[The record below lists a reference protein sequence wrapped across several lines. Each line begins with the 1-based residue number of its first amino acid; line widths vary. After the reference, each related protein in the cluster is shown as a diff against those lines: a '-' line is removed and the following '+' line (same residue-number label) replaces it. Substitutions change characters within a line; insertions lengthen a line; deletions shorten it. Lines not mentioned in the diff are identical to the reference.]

1 MKKIRKAVIPVAGI
15 GTRFLPVT
23 KSIPK
28 EMLPIV
34 DKPILHYIIEECVES
49 GIEEILLINSPY
61 KKCIKEYFDRNY
73 ELEDIL
79 KNRGKIK
86 ESKMI
91 EEISKLATFFYIT
104 QNEPLGSGHAI
115 GLAKDFVGNE
125 PFAVLYGD
133 DIIYS
138 SDRPALKQLVEKYE
152 INNSSIIGCLEV
164 PKNVVNRYGI
174 IKFKEGQNKID
185 TIIEKP
191 SLDEAPSTVAGLGRY
206 ILNPEIFEYI
216 ENLNANKNGEYQ
228 FTDAMKEMMKD
239 YNYEVCMIEGTYYD
253 TGSKEG
259 YLKANIDFSLKR
271 DDLKD
276 KVINILKET
285 NLK

>member
-73 ELEDIL
+73 ELESIL
-79 KNRGKIK
+79 KSRGKIK

-91 EEISKLATFFYIT
+91 EEISKMATFFYIT

-115 GLAKDFVGNE
+115 GLAKNFVGNE

-138 SDRPALKQLVEKYE
+138 DIPALKQLIEQYEK
-152 INNSSIIGCLEV
+152 NNSSIIGCLEV
-164 PKNVVNRYGI
+164 SRNIVNRYGI
-174 IKFKEGQNKID
+174 IKFKEGQDKID

-191 SLDEAPSTVAGLGRY
+191 SIDEAPSNIAGLGRY
-206 ILNPEIFEYI
+206 ILNPEIFKYI
-216 ENLNANKNGEYQ
+216 DNLKANENGEYQ

-239 YNYEVCMIEGTYYD
+239 YNYEVCMIDGTYYD

-259 YLKANIDFSLKR
+259 YLKANIDYALKCN
-271 DDLKD
+271 DLKD
-276 KVINILKET
+276 NVVGILEKT
-285 NLK
+285 KLN

>member
-1 MKKIRKAVIPVAGI
+1 MKKVKKAVIPVAGI
-15 GTRFLPVT
+15 GTRFLPIT

-34 DKPILHYIIEECVES
+34 DKPILHYIIEECIES
-49 GIEEILLINSPY
+49 GIEEILLINSPS

-73 ELEDIL
+73 ELESIL
-79 KNRGKIK
+79 KSRGKIK

-91 EEISKLATFFYIT
+91 EEISKMATFFYIT

-115 GLAKDFVGNE
+115 GLAKNFVGNE

-138 SDRPALKQLVEKYE
+138 DIPALKQLIEQYEK
-152 INNSSIIGCLEV
+152 NNSSIIGCLEV
-164 PKNVVNRYGI
+164 SRNIVNRYGI
-174 IKFKEGQNKID
+174 IKFKEGQDKID

-191 SLDEAPSTVAGLGRY
+191 SIDEAPSNIAGLGRY
-206 ILNPEIFEYI
+206 ILNPEIFKYI
-216 ENLNANKNGEYQ
+216 DNLKANENGEYQ

-239 YNYEVCMIEGTYYD
+239 YNYEVCMIDGTYYD

-259 YLKANIDFSLKR
+259 YLKANIDYALKCN
-271 DDLKD
+271 DLKD
-276 KVINILKET
+276 NVVGILEKT
-285 NLK
+285 KLN